1 MDKQAGL
8 AGATSSASCCAPPA
22 SQSGKAHTTPS
33 CTSLPRPHI
42 LCTARQSACHTTNAS
57 CHRHHTNGIYCSFPH
72 HPFLKCRVYHFCEF
86 ISLVVPSGGPSGPS
100 GGPSGPSGP
109 SGGPSGGHSSPSGGP
124 SDPSG
129 DPSGGLSV
137 PSGGPSSLSGD
148 HSSLSGGP
156 SGPS

>member
-57 CHRHHTNGIYCSFPH
+57 CQMYSWLLLRGSLDLRESFNGLREE
-72 HPFLKCRVYHFCEF
+72 FLCRA
-86 ISLVVPSGGPSGPS
+86 SWAALVEAINVEEQ
-100 GGPSGPSGP
+100 
-109 SGGPSGGHSSPSGGP
+109 
-124 SDPSG
+124 
-129 DPSGGLSV
+129 LSV
-137 PSGGPSSLSGD
+137 DNADQSL
-148 HSSLSGGP
+148 
-156 SGPS
+156 